1 MGYCGTKLYDSDLAH
16 DIRNTYIDF
25 LKIGKSNKEIVER
38 IFKEYNFK
46 FDDDPEKFEV
56 YLILADTMWDYGRLD
71 DDIKNYAIKII
82 DNDMGLDIWDG
93 RLAEKRR
100 KELSKLKEKILKE
113 QPPEKK
119 VKKIKKEQ
127 AFWNY
132 HDILVYKITTD
143 DCSDYEKKWV
153 ENSIYKDYYVVFQV
167 EGIKKYNRGS
177 LPEEYDNQRN
187 VVSMYRKIFK
197 KEPILNDIKLLCDDD
212 KLYWQFDER
221 CLQRFALFFR
231 KKYVRKGYFKLLKR
245 EYEKY
250 DENYNHICEEPATIT
265 ADYEVNSMI
274 LNYINKLAVDNNIE
288 LIE

>member
-1 MGYCGTKLYDSDLAH
+1 MGYCGTKIYDSDLAH

-82 DNDMGLDIWDG
+82 DNNMGLDIWDG

-119 VKKIKKEQ
+119 VKKIKIEE

-132 HDILVYKITTD
+132 HDILVYKISLD
-143 DCSDYEKKWV
+143 NCSDFEKKMI
-153 ENSIYKDYYVVFQV
+153 ENSIYKNCYVVFQV
-167 EGIKKYNRGS
+167 EGIIKYNRGS
-177 LPEEYDNQRN
+177 LPEEYDYQKNA
-187 VVSMYRKIFK
+187 VSIFRKIFK
-197 KEPILNDIKLLCDDD
+197 KKPTLKDIEILTNDD
-212 KLYWQFDER
+212 KIYWNFKEKD
-221 CLQRFALFFR
+221 LTLFSLFFG
-231 KKYVRKGYFKLLKR
+231 KKYVEKGYFKLVKR
-245 EYEKY
+245 EYENY
-250 DENYNHICEEPATIT
+250 DENYNHICLSGHITSDNKVNATIIE
-265 ADYEVNSMI
+265 YIEI
-274 LNYINKLAVDNNIE
+274 LKDNNI
-288 LIE
+288 IEIIS